1 MEKHIWTKTP
11 NGYSTTEPKWGA
23 MIELLTDKNLT
34 DSDLDRFL
42 ANFYSMVKEPLQKGG
57 HYALFPRGL
66 DW

>member
-1 MEKHIWTKTP
+1 
-11 NGYSTTEPKWGA
+11 